1 MPTLGYQSRDEFR
14 DEHRGSLLRE
24 VFGPYK
30 RDVWKRLAAEVDGR
44 FVEGGAFHADKV
56 VVAAGPWTVTL
67 DTFSSGG
74 EQPTTYTRLRAPFVN
89 ADGLRFTV
97 FRAHVFTGIAQALG
111 FQDIEIGDARF
122 DPNFVI
128 KGNNER
134 QIRRLFANPTLRDL
148 LHAQPHVHFTVRDD
162 EGWFGNQFPDGVDE
176 LYFRAAGTIKDLD
189 RLNALFDLFAE
200 TLNTLCHIG
209 SAYEEDP
216 GITLK

>member
-14 DEHRGSLLRE
+14 DEHRGSLLRK

-30 RDVWKRLAAEVDGR
+30 QDVWKQLAAEMGAQFVDG
-44 FVEGGAFHADKV
+44 GLFHADKV
-56 VVAAGPWTVTL
+56 VAAAGPWTVTL
-67 DTFSSGG
+67 DTFSSGS
-74 EQPTTYTRLRAPFVN
+74 EHPTTYTRLRAPFVN

-97 FRAHVFTGIAQALG
+97 FRAHVFTGIAKALG
-111 FQDIEIGDARF
+111 FQDIEIGDPRF
-122 DPNFVI
+122 DDLFVI
-128 KGNNER
+128 RGNNER
-134 QIRRLFANPTLRDL
+134 QIRRLFANPALRDL
-148 LHAQPHVHFTVRDD
+148 LHAQPNVHFSVRDD
-162 EGWFGNQFPDGVDE
+162 EGWFAARFPDGVDE

-216 GITLK
+216 GIVLT